1 MANLTLEVFNATAST
16 YDIDRSKLIP
26 GCDTFYNWALDL
38 IPARAKVICEL
49 GAGSGL
55 MTRLLR
61 DRFPAAHLHVV
72 DFSAPM
78 LDLARSRLGND
89 PNITWHQSDYAA
101 DPLPQN
107 LCAVVSS
114 LSIHHLDDADKRT
127 VFKKVYTSLKP
138 NGVFV
143 NADQDCGC
151 RPHAHPRGTL
161 QSSLASTGPRRRAA
175 EQYAAESLYSTA
187 VTGGLAAPRSKTNC
201 DRLREAGFPD
211 ADWLAQGQPFAV
223 LAGASPI
230 TLCIAGGLQ
239 TV

>member
-26 GCDTFYNWALDL
+26 GCDIFYRWALDL

-55 MTRLLR
+55 MSRLLR
-61 DRFPAAHLHVV
+61 DRFPAAHLHVI

-78 LDLARSRLGND
+78 LDRAKDRLGND
-89 PNITWHQSDYAA
+89 PEITWHQSDYAA

-127 VFKKVYTSLKP
+127 VYKKAYTSLKP

-143 NADQDCGC
+143 NADQVAGPTPALEA
-151 RPHAHPRGTL
+151 RYKALWL
-161 QSSLASTGPRRRAA
+161 QQVRDAGATESQIKA
-175 EQYAAESLYSTA
+175 SLY
-187 VTGGLAAPRSKTNC
+187 RQQE
-201 DRLREAGFPD
+201 DRCASVEDQLQWLREAGFPD
-211 ADWLAQGQPFAV
+211 ADCWHKDNRFAV
-223 LAGASPI
+223 LAGTHP
-230 TLCIAGGLQ
+230 
-239 TV
+239 

>member
-26 GCDTFYNWALDL
+26 GCDTFYSWALDL
-38 IPARAKVICEL
+38 IPPRAKVICEL

-61 DRFPAAHLHVV
+61 DRFPNAHLHVI

-78 LDLARSRLGND
+78 LDLAKGRLGND
-89 PNITWHQSDYAA
+89 PGITWSQSDYAA

-127 VFKKVYTSLKP
+127 VFKKAYTSLKP

-143 NADQDCGC
+143 NAEQVAGPTPALEV
-151 RPHAHPRGTL
+151 RYKALWL
-161 QSSLASTGPRRRAA
+161 QQVRDAGATESQIKA
-175 EQYAAESLYSTA
+175 SLY
-187 VTGGLAAPRSKTNC
+187 RQRE
-201 DRLREAGFPD
+201 DRCASVKDQLQWLREAGFPD
-211 ADWLAQGQPFAV
+211 ADCWYKDNRFAV
-223 LAGASPI
+223 LAGTHP
-230 TLCIAGGLQ
+230 
-239 TV
+239 

>member
-26 GCDTFYNWALDL
+26 GCDTFYRRALDL

-61 DRFPAAHLHVV
+61 DRFPTAHLHVI

-78 LDLARSRLGND
+78 LDLAKERLGND

-114 LSIHHLDDADKRT
+114 LSIHHLEDADKRT
-127 VFKKVYTSLKP
+127 VFQKAYNSLKP
-138 NGVFV
+138 NGVVV
-143 NADQDCGC
+143 NAEQVAGPTPALEA
-151 RPHAHPRGTL
+151 RYKALWLL
-161 QSSLASTGPRRRAA
+161 QVRSAGATESQIKA
-175 EQYAAESLYSTA
+175 SLY
-187 VTGGLAAPRSKTNC
+187 RQQE
-201 DRLREAGFPD
+201 DRCASVEDQLQWLRQAGFAD
-211 ADWLAQGQPFAV
+211 ADCWYKDNRFAV
-223 LAGASPI
+223 LAGTHP
-230 TLCIAGGLQ
+230 
-239 TV
+239 

>member
-16 YDIDRSKLIP
+16 YDMDRSKLIP

-38 IPARAKVICEL
+38 IPVRAKVICEL

-61 DRFPAAHLHVV
+61 DRFPTAHLHVI

-78 LDLARSRLGND
+78 LDLAKSRLGND
-89 PNITWHQSDYAA
+89 PDITWHQSDYAA

-127 VFKKVYTSLKP
+127 VFQKAYASLKP

-143 NADQDCGC
+143 NADQVAGPTPALEA
-151 RPHAHPRGTL
+151 RYKALWL
-161 QSSLASTGPRRRAA
+161 QQVRSAGAT
-175 EQYAAESLYSTA
+175 EQQLKASLY
-187 VTGGLAAPRSKTNC
+187 RQQE
-201 DRLREAGFPD
+201 DRCASIEDQLQWLREAGFPD
-211 ADWLAQGQPFAV
+211 ADCWYKDNRFAV
-223 LAGASPI
+223 LAGTHS
-230 TLCIAGGLQ
+230 
-239 TV
+239 